1 MLLPDDAEICGCNG
15 VCKGTIVTAI
25 KEHGLFT
32 LDDVRKHTKASS
44 SCGSCTG
51 LVEQILMATAGGDY
65 SATPKQKPLCGCTDR
80 THQEVRDAIREH
92 ELLSIPDAMAFLEWR
107 TPNGCATCRPALNY
121 YLHLDVAAGSEGR
134 SAVALHQRARA
145 RQHPEG
151 RHVLG
156 HSADVGRRNH
166 VVRAAPHRRR
176 RRQVRDPDGEGDRR
190 PAHRPAR
197 REEAGPARGVAG
209 PRHAVRPRV
218 REGAAH
224 GEDLR
229 RHRVV
234 PLRHAGLDAD
244 GQGPRAR
251 AVADVRA
258 AQGQARGVRAARAT
272 APNRASRT
280 SA

>member
-1 MLLPDDAEICGCNG
+1 
-15 VCKGTIVTAI
+15 
-25 KEHGLFT
+25 
-32 LDDVRKHTKASS
+32 
-44 SCGSCTG
+44 
-51 LVEQILMATAGGDY
+51 
-65 SATPKQKPLCGCTDR
+65 
-80 THQEVRDAIREH
+80 
-92 ELLSIPDAMAFLEWR
+92 MAFLEWR
-107 TPNGCATCRPALNY
+107 TRQRLRDVPAGAQLLPALD
-121 YLHLDVAAGSEGR
+121 LAEGGEGR

-156 HSADVGRRNH
+156 DAADVGRRDH
-166 VVRAAPHRRR
+166 GGRAAPHRRR
-176 RRQVRDPDGEGDRR
+176 RRQVRDPDGQGDGR
-190 PAHRPAR
+190 PAHRSAR

-209 PRHAVRPRV
+209 SRHAVGPRL

-229 RHRVV
+229 RLRMV

-258 AQGQARGVRAARAT
+258 AQGQARGVRMPAQLRRS
-272 APNRASRT
+272 RASRT
-280 SA
+280 SASSASIRAGRSTSPATAASRPRSRSSWSR